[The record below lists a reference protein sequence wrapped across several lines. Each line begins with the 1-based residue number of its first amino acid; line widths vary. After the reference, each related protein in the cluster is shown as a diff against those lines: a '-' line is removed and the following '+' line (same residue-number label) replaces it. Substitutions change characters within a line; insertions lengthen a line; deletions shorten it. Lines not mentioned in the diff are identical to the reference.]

1 MDKDF
6 GAVFLYGAGL
16 GNFIWQDLKP
26 FIEFP
31 ALFIEYP
38 NRELGEKMNYD
49 LEFDEYIKPAID
61 QIQKWNKDKL
71 VFVTHS
77 IGGCVGLKLSD
88 YFKERTIGFIGIGSA
103 IPESGKSFV
112 SCLPF
117 PKNLLTPILLSLF
130 GTKPPNKSIEKQLC
144 NDLSPSQTSEV
155 VNRFT
160 PEAKS
165 LYTTKITYHN
175 LPENTLYIKLSKDAG
190 GIEIQDKMIQN
201 LKAEK
206 VETIDSGHLPM
217 MSRPEKL
224 SGILNGFMN
233 QFG

>member
-16 GNFIWQDLKP
+16 GNYIWQDLKSL
-26 FIEFP
+26 IEFP

-38 NRELGEKMNYD
+38 NRELGEKKNYNLD
-49 LEFDEYIKPAID
+49 FDEYVKPSID
-61 QIQKWNKDKL
+61 QIEKWDKDKL

-77 IGGCVGLKLSD
+77 IGGCVGLKLSGH
-88 YFKERTIGFIGIGSA
+88 FKKRTVGFIGIGSA

-130 GTKPPNKSIEKQLC
+130 GTKPPNKSIKKQLC
-144 NDLSPSQTSEV
+144 NDLSPNQTSEV
-155 VNRFT
+155 VDRFT
-160 PEAKS
+160 PEAKA
-165 LYTTKITYHN
+165 LYTTKVVYPS

-190 GIEIQDKMIQN
+190 GVDVQDKMIRN

-206 VETIDSGHLPM
+206 VETIASGHLPM
-217 MSRPEKL
+217 MSRPKEL
-224 SGILNGFMN
+224 SQILNKFMN
-233 QFG
+233 E